1 MDTKPYYA
9 RLLDEVLAAGETP
22 ELAYQARTR
31 LRRAVLALQR
41 GPIGDPSTPP
51 AAASPAIA
59 RITRCLEDRV
69 LHICQP
75 SEALDMRWREAWAMV
90 AADIRDL
97 QRLIAS
103 S

>member
-41 GPIGDPSTPP
+41 GPNGDSSTPP

-59 RITRCLEDRV
+59 QITRSLEDLV

-90 AADIRDL
+90 AADIREL
-97 QRLIAS
+97 QRLVAQS
-103 S
+103 